1 MTKESKLLKNTAIIA
16 IGNICTK
23 CISFFMLP
31 LYTSILSTIQY
42 GTVDLISTYTSLVI
56 IILTLQFEQGVFRFL
71 IESRNNLKKQKQYIS
86 TTIISLLVINIP
98 IGLILAMILSYL
110 KYQYT
115 FYVVSIILIG
125 VCISVLLQIPR
136 GLGNNITYAT
146 GSCISG
152 SLNVILN
159 VIFIAVLNWRVE
171 GMLVATILAQGFAAI
186 YIAIKLKIW
195 KYVRISL
202 FQKEDF
208 IKLLKFSAPL
218 IPNTFCWWVVN
229 ASDRVII
236 KAFINVA
243 ANGIYS
249 VACKFPTIFNMV
261 TNIFQLSWTE
271 SASENIGDKDS
282 GSYMKKI
289 MQRTIR
295 LYSSANIG
303 IIAVM
308 PFLFN
313 ILIGKDFIDAYN
325 YIPLLM
331 TGAFFQGVANLYGSI
346 YTAYKMTKEIAKT
359 TILAA
364 ILNILINVILVKRIG
379 IYAAAISTVL
389 AYFTITIVR
398 HIDINKK
405 IKMQYNKGYLISES
419 VVYIIIFYA
428 YYSKN
433 IKIEIIALVLLIPYC
448 VKQNYGML
456 KMLMNSMFGKFMEKI
471 RK

>member
-42 GTVDLISTYTSLVI
+42 GTVDLISTYTSLI
-56 IILTLQFEQGVFRFL
+56 IIVLTLQFEQGVFRFL

-86 TTIISLLVINIP
+86 TTIISLLLLNIP
-98 IGLILAMILSYL
+98 IGVLLVIGLNLL
-110 KYQYT
+110 KYQYAY
-115 FYVVSIILIG
+115 YVVFIILIG

-136 GLGNNITYAT
+136 GLGDNVTYAT

-171 GMLVATILAQGFAAI
+171 GMLLATILSQGIAAI
-186 YIAIKLKIW
+186 YIAMKLKIW
-195 KYVRISL
+195 EYIKISL
-202 FQKEDF
+202 FEVENFK
-208 IKLLKFSAPL
+208 KLLKFSAPL

-271 SASENIGDKDS
+271 SAAENVEDKDS

-295 LYSSANIG
+295 MYSSANIV
-303 IIAVM
+303 IISIM

-313 ILIGKDFIDAYN
+313 VLIGKNFIDAYN

-364 ILNILINVILVKRIG
+364 ILNIFINVVLVKRIG

-389 AYFTITIVR
+389 AYFTITVIR

-405 IKMQYNKGYLISES
+405 IRMQYNKWYLISES
-419 VVYIIIFYA
+419 IVYIIVFFA
-428 YYSKN
+428 YYSRN
-433 IKIEIIALVLLIPYC
+433 IKIQIIALILLIPYC
-448 VKQNYGML
+448 IKQNYGML
-456 KMLMNSMFGKFMEKI
+456 KAMVKGIYDKIMEKI
-471 RK
+471 KK